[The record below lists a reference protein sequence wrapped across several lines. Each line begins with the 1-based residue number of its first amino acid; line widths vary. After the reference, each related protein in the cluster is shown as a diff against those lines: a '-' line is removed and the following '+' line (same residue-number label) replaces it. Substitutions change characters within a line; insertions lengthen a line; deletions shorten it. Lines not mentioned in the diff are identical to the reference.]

1 MLHVNGITETEEH
14 GPLAGD
20 VQKLVRIVDRW
31 AAERPLLDEVSLFG
45 QRLRPNH
52 NGSHPVELAVRFDD
66 ARLNDGFDD
75 WIEELRTNFAALS
88 RALGEPVSV
97 VTPDMR
103 KAWWT
108 IVHGTELSA
117 LATGKVRIITAQ
129 AEPAAACVRATIASR
144 RAAPTWRWP
153 AIWQFLASAT
163 TPRRPAI

>member
-1 MLHVNGITETEEH
+1 MLHVDGITETEEH
-14 GPLAGD
+14 GPLAAD
-20 VQKLVRIVDRW
+20 VQKLVRIVGHW
-31 AAERPLLDEVSLFG
+31 AAERPLLHEVSLFG

-52 NGSHPVELAVRFDD
+52 GDAHPVELAVRFDD

-103 KAWWT
+103 TAWWT
-108 IVHGTELSA
+108 IVHGTELPA
-117 LATGKVRIITAQ
+117 LAAGKVRIITA
-129 AEPAAACVRATIASR
+129 PAVPIANPPQSALASR
-144 RAAPTWRWP
+144 RAAPTWRWT
-153 AIWQFLASAT
+153 AIWQLLASAT